1 VKSFWT
7 AFLLIFVAE
16 LGDKTQFM
24 TLALSSRYKALTVFI
39 GIALGTMSVSLVSVL
54 LGRVLGNFLP
64 QNLMSILAGLI
75 FIVFG
80 ILSLRQSKEEE
91 ITAATETSKNNQH
104 LIWLTIA
111 CTFFIAELADKTM
124 IATIAL
130 ASRDDNYFA
139 IWAGST
145 LGLLVSNSM
154 AIGAGKALTKYVT
167 GKAVPLIAA
176 TIYILA
182 GLFALKQGLLG

>member
-1 VKSFWT
+1 MKSFWT

-24 TLALSSRYKALTVFI
+24 TLALSSRYKAITVLS
-39 GIALGTMSVSLVSVL
+39 GVALGTMLVSLVSVI
-54 LGRVLGNFLP
+54 LGRVLGNVLP
-64 QNLMSILAGLI
+64 QNLMNILAGLI

-91 ITAATETSKNNQH
+91 NTQPETIKNNQH

-124 IATIAL
+124 IATIAI
-130 ASRDDNYFA
+130 ASRDSNYFA
-139 IWAGST
+139 VWAGST
-145 LGLLVSNSM
+145 LGLLASNSM
-154 AIGAGKALTKYVT
+154 AIVAGKALSKYVN
-167 GKAVPLIAA
+167 GKAIHYIAA
-176 TIYILA
+176 TIYIIA
-182 GLFALKQGLLG
+182 GLFALKQGLIG